1 MGLRRIGQRTG
12 KRIPRAL
19 GRGRLRMGTEYGPV
33 GTLHTRA
40 TFTVSES
47 TRATGESRYR
57 ILAAAPVDVRVLVP
71 VHALAGGPPP
81 GRGERG
87 RGAVA
92 KFEVR
97 LGGLEWLPAL
107 RNDGGMAGQARTRIR
122 TRMRTRNKN

>member
-1 MGLRRIGQRTG
+1 
-12 KRIPRAL
+12 
-19 GRGRLRMGTEYGPV
+19 MGTEYGPV
-33 GTLHTRA
+33 GTLGGIYLVRTRA
-40 TFTVSES
+40 TFTAGES

-57 ILAAAPVDVRVLVP
+57 VLAAVPVDVRVLVP

-107 RNDGGMAGQARTRIR
+107 RNDGWMGWASE
-122 TRMRTRNKN
+122 N